1 MTGWK
6 IFYHSVFLLNHNLQ
20 KAVRLSSPLIAMII
34 LTTVVEHPDVFG
46 GYVVRG
52 NLQKLQSSLLFLL
65 NGGAGLWVAV
75 SWHRYVLL
83 EEEGG
88 LLPTFHGARVLSYM
102 GVLLMVLV
110 VVVIAGSFVGFFA
123 TALGFLGAGLTGVT
137 STAYFKLLPL
147 IGPVLV
153 IWFFYRL
160 APLLPAAALEK
171 PMTFGE
177 AWRATSY
184 MSWSVLIAG
193 ALLWFANLTLAFI
206 FEAISMQVGA
216 FIGLPS
222 LAALQWAFT
231 MAGISILTTIYGV
244 TVEDRRL

>member
-20 KAVRLSSPLIAMII
+20 KAVQLSSPLIAMII
-34 LTTVVEHPDVFG
+34 LTTVVENPEVFG
-46 GYVVRG
+46 GYVVKEDFQT
-52 NLQKLQSSLLFLL
+52 LQRSLLFLL

-88 LLPTFHGARVLSYM
+88 LLPAFHGARVLSYL
-102 GVLLMVLV
+102 GTLLIVLLVI
-110 VVVIAGSFVGFFA
+110 VIAGSFVGFFA
-123 TALGFLGAGLTGVT
+123 TALGFLGAGLTGLT

-147 IGPVLV
+147 VGPVLV
-153 IWFFYRL
+153 FWFFYRL

-171 PMTFGE
+171 QMTFGD
-177 AWRATSY
+177 AWRATSHI
-184 MSWSVLIAG
+184 SWSVLIAG
-193 ALLWFANLTLAFI
+193 ALLWFSSLTLAFI
-206 FEAISMQVGA
+206 FEIISMQVGA

-222 LAALQWAFT
+222 LGALQWAST
-231 MAGISILTTIYGV
+231 MAGISILTTIYGI
-244 TVEDRRL
+244 TMEDRRL